1 MDDANAMPS
10 LQTVVQALHA
20 LYKNPDTSGKEKASV
35 WLGELQKSVCAWKIA
50 DELLQ
55 QNLDLESCYFAA
67 QTMRTKIQYVF
78 HELPVESHASL
89 RDSLMGHLSRVNEQ
103 TAPVIVTQLSLAM
116 ADLALQMATWK
127 SPIVDLITSFG
138 NSLPHVG
145 VLLEVLTVL
154 PEEVN
159 SRSLRLGANR
169 RNEVIEIF
177 TQVSPQV
184 VQLLDA
190 CLQSGTDNDGK
201 RRARVFRCLGS
212 WFSVGALQLDDPN
225 LHKLL
230 GAVFEAL
237 TNTSSSSSVHEA
249 ASDCICNALLLIG
262 ETSKPAP
269 LAQVLVLGVY
279 SLENA
284 YHMSVAQ
291 EDQDR
296 SVNYCRI
303 FTELAESLLEEII
316 RHPGQGLGDFR
327 TLDLLLTCV
336 GHYDYE
342 VAEITF
348 NLWYRM
354 SEVLYKENNEAL
366 NGLFERYIQLL
377 IVALCRHCQLD
388 PDKEGVPSD
397 QDDFGDFRNRVSDL
411 IKDVVF
417 LVGSSNCFRQMFSNL
432 KGPSCTW
439 EVTEATLFA
448 MAAIAKNILPEE
460 NAMVPEVVEA
470 ILKLPPESHLA
481 VRHTSIQLLGELC
494 EWIEK
499 HPSYLN
505 LVLSFLLQALQERRL
520 ASVAASS
527 LLHICS
533 TCRSQMVD
541 HFGALLQVVA
551 ATDSLC
557 VSTEAAVGLLKGTV
571 LVLTQMSPDKI
582 TGGLRELCRIQL
594 DPLTQLMNA
603 EETGTEGIRS
613 EPTVWLDRLA
623 AIFRH
628 TNVTV
633 AAGQPHPC
641 QPVVEEVWPVLS
653 RACHRYQGD
662 TRVMERCCR
671 CIRFAVRCVG
681 RQSHALLQP
690 LVTQMVQLYQVHQH
704 SCFLYLGSILVDE
717 YGSEQGCVQGLLEML
732 QAFCGPTFR
741 LLGGA
746 DALRQ
751 HPDTVDDLFRLC
763 TRFLQRAPLVFLKS
777 TVLTGVLQCSLA
789 ACTLDHKEANAS
801 VMKFLFDLVH
811 SGRSKQDA
819 SDFAERRSIVGTLL
833 ASQGQALVTTL
844 IQSAIF
850 CLPTSLLP
858 DVAETLY
865 EMLQFD
871 RQALGTWLEN
881 ALKLLPTQSSG
892 GAVTATPAQL
902 SEFLATVTGAQHG
915 KSVSTSLREFSRLY
929 R

>member
-1 MDDANAMPS
+1 
-10 LQTVVQALHA
+10 
-20 LYKNPDTSGKEKASV
+20 
-35 WLGELQKSVCAWKIA
+35 
-50 DELLQ
+50 
-55 QNLDLESCYFAA
+55 
-67 QTMRTKIQYVF
+67 
-78 HELPVESHASL
+78 
-89 RDSLMGHLSRVNEQ
+89 
-103 TAPVIVTQLSLAM
+103 
-116 ADLALQMATWK
+116 
-127 SPIVDLITSFG
+127 
-138 NSLPHVG
+138 
-145 VLLEVLTVL
+145 
-154 PEEVN
+154 
-159 SRSLRLGANR
+159 
-169 RNEVIEIF
+169 
-177 TQVSPQV
+177 
-184 VQLLDA
+184 
-190 CLQSGTDNDGK
+190 
-201 RRARVFRCLGS
+201 
-212 WFSVGALQLDDPN
+212 
-225 LHKLL
+225 
-230 GAVFEAL
+230 

-417 LVGSSNCFRQMFSNL
+417 LVGSSNCFRQASGTLLALQFMFSNL

-499 HPSYLN
+499 HPSYLISLDALLDAD

-557 VSTEAAVGLLKGTV
+557 VSTEAAVGLLKVVLEVFLEIVLKVVLGVALEVVLEDVLEIVLNVVLEVCRMLHVSEWGQTLAGTV

-594 DPLTQLMNA
+594 DPLTQVRANKGACRRHLLA
-603 EETGTEGIRS
+603 TG
-613 EPTVWLDRLA
+613 
-623 AIFRH
+623 H
-628 TNVTV
+628 TDYTTNKR
-633 AAGQPHPC
+633 
-641 QPVVEEVWPVLS
+641 VWPVLS

-871 RQALGTWLEN
+871 RQVGLGI
-881 ALKLLPTQSSG
+881 S
-892 GAVTATPAQL
+892 
-902 SEFLATVTGAQHG
+902 
-915 KSVSTSLREFSRLY
+915 
-929 R
+929 